1 MPFEISQEVWTI
13 SKDYLKGQYVELS
26 SWEFCGVQQYS
37 KTNGNQDFLQAVL
50 FDENNYDYCGDY
62 YLDECFKNVEDA
74 QRECDRR
81 NDLKL

>member
-50 FDENNYDYCGDY
+50 FDENNYNAK
-62 YLDECFKNVEDA
+62 LNFKTIDIFKKEHEATLNYKFQV
-74 QRECDRR
+74 
-81 NDLKL
+81 